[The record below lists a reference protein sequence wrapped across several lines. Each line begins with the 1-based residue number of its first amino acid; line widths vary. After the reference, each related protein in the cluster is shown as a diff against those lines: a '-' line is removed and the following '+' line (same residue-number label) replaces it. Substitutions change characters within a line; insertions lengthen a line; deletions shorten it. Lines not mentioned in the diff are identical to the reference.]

1 MSSTLQLYVNPQEYG
16 LDETKAT
23 TISEAFKPKELELEG
38 YTNLYT
44 SIINSEITP
53 ELTKDAAELK
63 KKLVKVRTSTADIHK
78 AEKAFYFAGGKF
90 VDAKKNKITTAVEEM
105 EAKLLAI
112 ANYYENIEKE
122 RIAKLQAER
131 LEAISPYLEEAA
143 SRDWASMEQDVF
155 DSYLAT
161 TKKKWEVWQAELE
174 KQRKEEE
181 EAKKAQEE
189 LLKAQQAEI
198 EKQRAENE
206 KLRKAAQEAQAK
218 IDALAAEEKKKQQ
231 EAAKL
236 AKASVNEQLTA
247 WVDSF
252 TLPTTQV
259 SNDTQ
264 KDIVAKFE
272 AFKKWAKEQIN
283 K

>member
-1 MSSTLQLYVNPQEYG
+1 MNHKLQLYVNPNEYG
-16 LDETKAT
+16 VEETKAKS
-23 TISEAFKPKELELEG
+23 IIEAFKPHEDTLQNYL
-38 YTNLYT
+38 NLYYP
-44 SIINSEITP
+44 IINSEITP
-53 ELTKDAAELK
+53 ELTKEAKDLK
-63 KKLVKVRTSTADIHK
+63 KKVTSLGTEITNVHKSEK
-78 AEKAFYFAGGKF
+78 AEYLNKGRF
-90 VDAKKNKITTAVEEM
+90 VDAKKNMLFDTVTEMKTKLVSITEH
-105 EAKLLAI
+105 
-112 ANYYENIEKE
+112 YENLEKE
-122 RIAKLQAER
+122 KIAKLQSER
-131 LEAISPYLEEAA
+131 LEAISPFLEDA
-143 SRDWASMEQDVF
+143 SLRDWASMEQDVF

-189 LLKAQQAEI
+189 LVKKQQAEI
-198 EKQRAENE
+198 EKQRVENE
-206 KLRKAAQEAQAK
+206 KLRKATQEAQAK
-218 IDALAAEEKKKQQ
+218 IDAIAAEEKRKQE
-231 EAAKL
+231 EAKKL

-259 SNDTQ
+259 SNNTQ